1 MSVEKKDENIVELKE
16 SRERERESRE
26 KVVVVGVV
34 VGEKKEILLTD
45 REERERGRF
54 RSVFGA
60 AAGGWRE
67 SGGRAFSEAD

>member
-1 MSVEKKDENIVELKE
+1 M
-16 SRERERESRE
+16 
-26 KVVVVGVV
+26 VGVVEV

>member
-1 MSVEKKDENIVELKE
+1 MVVAGGSSGRKE
-16 SRERERESRE
+16 RDFA
-26 KVVVVGVV
+26 
-34 VGEKKEILLTD
+34 D